1 LITGNSQVR
10 YLVISGRLWVVMSSD
25 ARGGVMKSPVAHWGS
40 REWRK
45 NMDDLVPDPARP
57 QAFPSTYPMDLMGRI
72 RVKLCAEDGNLV
84 AYGFGG
90 QRVALPPKSV
100 GTVVT
105 VSAFRAGRIAHGR
118 ALLVLDH
125 DDQIL
130 LRADGR
136 WETYGEV
143 QKVCRAAKVP
153 SPTHVS
159 PALSSKTQARHGTR
173 GRRPPRFVKAPG
185 YVRLRTYPHGV
196 TLRVLALIVLFLV
209 VAGLGGFIGVLPAV
223 ALPEWFGAVRT
234 LIGIVGVLLGL
245 AGGLWVAAAIAHV
258 LADAVRWAAVSWAAG
273 TPAPPARFFGRRREH
288 PGAWLTAAKVG
299 LVLLFFALVGWG
311 PGVGIA
317 SLAHGFR
324 DSSLVADLR
333 ANGTTI
339 PGTLIDVPEYSTDS
353 DGNTTE
359 TDVPTL
365 SFLFWKTTDPSI
377 GGRPL
382 PLDAANPINTDV
394 PETVVYLPNDPGV
407 AAAEQQITGSVWHGA
422 PTANLI
428 SGGLFTLALPPLLW
442 FLVLLARRRRSRRAR
457 QFVDDLTA

>member
-1 LITGNSQVR
+1 
-10 YLVISGRLWVVMSSD
+10 
-25 ARGGVMKSPVAHWGS
+25 MKSPVAHWGS
-40 REWRK
+40 SEWRK
-45 NMDDLVPDPARP
+45 NTDDLVPDPARP

-72 RVKLCAEDGNLV
+72 RVRLCAEDGNLV

-100 GTVVT
+100 GFVVT
-105 VSAFRAGRIAHGR
+105 VRSFRVGRVTHGR

-125 DDQIL
+125 EEQIL
-130 LRADGR
+130 LRADGM

-143 QKVCRAAKVP
+143 EKVCHAVKAP
-153 SPTHVS
+153 SPKQVWS
-159 PALSSKTQARHGTR
+159 GSSRSSSLGNKNTARHGR
-173 GRRPPRFVKAPG
+173 SGRRPPRFAKAPG
-185 YVRLRTYPHGV
+185 YVKLRTYPRGI
-196 TLRVLALIVLFLV
+196 TLRVLAQIVLFLV
-209 VAGLGGFIGVLPAV
+209 VVGLGGFIGVLPAV

-234 LIGIVGVLLGL
+234 LIGIAGVLLGI
-245 AGGLWVAAAIAHV
+245 AGGLWLAAVIAHV

-273 TPAPPARFFGRRREH
+273 TPAPPARFFARRREH
-288 PGAWLTAAKVG
+288 PGRWLTAANVG

-317 SLAHGFR
+317 SLAHGVR

-333 ANGTTI
+333 ANGATVQ
-339 PGTLIDVPEYSTDS
+339 GTLIDVPQYSTD
-353 DGNTTE
+353 DNGKTTE

-365 SFLFWKTTDPSI
+365 SFLFLNTTDPSI

-382 PLDAANPINTDV
+382 PLDASDPISTDV
-394 PETVVYLPNDPGV
+394 PETVVYLPSDPDV

-428 SGGLFTLALPPLLW
+428 SGGLFTLALPPLLCY
-442 FLVLLARRRRSRRAR
+442 LVLLARRRRWARAKG
-457 QFVDDLTA
+457 FVNDLTR

>member
-1 LITGNSQVR
+1 
-10 YLVISGRLWVVMSSD
+10 
-25 ARGGVMKSPVAHWGS
+25 
-40 REWRK
+40 
-45 NMDDLVPDPARP
+45 
-57 QAFPSTYPMDLMGRI
+57 MDLMGRI

-90 QRVALPPKSV
+90 QRVPLPPKSV
-100 GTVVT
+100 GLVVT
-105 VSAFRAGRIAHGR
+105 VRSFRVGRVTHGR

-125 DDQIL
+125 DEQIL
-130 LRADGR
+130 LRADGM

-143 QKVCRAAKVP
+143 QKVCHAVKAP
-153 SPTHVS
+153 SPKQVG
-159 PALSSKTQARHGTR
+159 LGSSRTSKNAARHATR

-185 YVRLRTYPHGV
+185 YVKLRTYSRGSA
-196 TLRVLALIVLFLV
+196 LRVPALIVLFLV
-209 VAGLGGFIGVLPAV
+209 VAGLGGFIGALPAV

-234 LIGIVGVLLGL
+234 LIGIVGVLLGIG
-245 AGGLWVAAAIAHV
+245 GGLWVAAAIAHV

-288 PGAWLTAAKVG
+288 PGRWLTAANVG

-333 ANGTTI
+333 ANGATI
-339 PGTLIDVPEYSTDS
+339 PGTLIDVPEYSTD
-353 DGNTTE
+353 DKGNTTE

-382 PLDAANPINTDV
+382 PLDAADPLNTVV
-394 PETVVYLPNDPGV
+394 PETVVYLPADPYV

-428 SGGLFTLALPPLLW
+428 SGGLFTLALPPLFLY
-442 FLVLLARRRRSRRAR
+442 LVLLARRRRWRRAKV
-457 QFVDDLTA
+457 FVDDLTG

>member
-1 LITGNSQVR
+1 MR
-10 YLVISGRLWVVMSSD
+10 
-25 ARGGVMKSPVAHWGS
+25 SPNAHWGS

-45 NMDDLVPDPARP
+45 GMDDLVPDPARP

-72 RVKLCAEDGNLV
+72 RVRLCAEDGNLV

-90 QRVALPPKSV
+90 QRVALPPESV
-100 GTVVT
+100 GAVVT
-105 VSAFRAGRIAHGR
+105 VSAFRAGGIAHGR

-143 QKVCRAAKVP
+143 QKVCHAAKVP
-153 SPTHVS
+153 SPTHIS
-159 PALSSKTQARHGTR
+159 SALSSRSARSSKTQARRGSR
-173 GRRPPRFVKAPG
+173 GRRPPGFVKAPG
-185 YVRLRTYPHGV
+185 YVKLRTYPRGV
-196 TLRVLALIVLFLV
+196 ILRVLALIVLFLV

-288 PGAWLTAAKVG
+288 PGAWLAAANAG

-317 SLAHGFR
+317 SLAHGLR

-339 PGTLIDVPEYSTDS
+339 PGTLIDVPKYSTDS

-365 SFLFWKTTDPSI
+365 TFLFGKTTDPSI

-382 PLDAANPINTDV
+382 PLDAADPINTDV
-394 PETVVYLPNDPGV
+394 PETVVYLPNDPEV

-442 FLVLLARRRRSRRAR
+442 FLVLLARRRRWRRAK